1 MVSVWVPSSCPGV
14 LSQQPIFPEQV
25 EAGGFPPQS
34 PQGLRPHSQD
44 LAQAERHPS
53 TTSGRPNGRT
63 CPLPGQADGL
73 LQVQEVVL
81 GVLPPLT
88 AHPHCCG
95 RQGSGSSA
103 FIVPGAEAVRDG
115 TSWQL
120 EERVPPG
127 PRSCQEEGPRQA
139 ACVGTWCHL
148 PQCTWSQSGT
158 HSRLQGAAE
167 DSTHHGLQE
176 LALGPSLLQTL
187 TDRQGGGHF
196 WAC

>member
-14 LSQQPIFPEQV
+14 LSQQPILPEQV
-25 EAGGFPPQS
+25 EAGGSPPQS
-34 PQGLRPHSQD
+34 PQGLRPHSQG
-44 LAQAERHPS
+44 LAQAGRHPS

-81 GVLPPLT
+81 GVLLPLT

-95 RQGSGSSA
+95 RQGSGSLA

-120 EERVPPG
+120 G
-127 PRSCQEEGPRQA
+127 GA
-139 ACVGTWCHL
+139 GAT
-148 PQCTWSQSGT
+148 
-158 HSRLQGAAE
+158 GAA
-167 DSTHHGLQE
+167 LV
-176 LALGPSLLQTL
+176 P
-187 TDRQGGGHF
+187 GGGSQ
-196 WAC
+196 AGSLCGDVVSPATVYPVTVRYALTSAGGR